1 MAKQLLTSQVFF
13 TPGASNAGILD
24 FSNVPGFSIKKL
36 YAVINVTRNTPI
48 YLAGATGYGA
58 TTSATNINF
67 VRIAFDTSTHTSN
80 DILNVYYDVLPTDL
94 SINSSLENGGQ
105 LQQIQETSN
114 QMLAE
119 LRVLNYILATGLN
132 ISTDEVD
139 KLRDDMQTFGIYPH
153 N

>member
-1 MAKQLLTSQVFF
+1 MAKQLITNQVSF
-13 TPGASNAGILD
+13 TPSSGLLD
-24 FSNVPGFSIKKL
+24 FTNVPNFNVRKL

-48 YLAGATGYGA
+48 YLAGVPGYGA
-58 TTSATNINF
+58 TPHPVNSNVIDVDFN
-67 VRIAFDTSTHTSN
+67 TSTHAGT
-80 DILNVYYDVLPTDL
+80 DVLNVYYDVVPTDL

-119 LRVLNYILATGLN
+119 LRVMNYILATGLN

-139 KLRDDMQTFGIYPH
+139 RLRDDMQTFGIYPH